1 MIGLRLKQLRLARN
15 LSLDALAAEL
25 GGIVTKQAISK
36 YENGKAQPSP
46 IVLTKL
52 ASVLGVKAAYFL
64 QEPVINLEFIAY
76 RKNPGLRK
84 REKERVKS
92 IVERA
97 VEDRVY
103 IRELSGQSNLPM
115 IPIKKWK
122 VDNPEDTE
130 TAAEE
135 LRKCWELGSD
145 PIYNVCNTI
154 EERGLVVLTIEADDK
169 FDGISAIAY
178 EDKKRVK
185 AAAIVTR
192 RKIDGERQRLNLTH
206 ELGHIAL
213 DISEKID
220 EEKAAFRFGAA
231 FLAPRT
237 RIFNEVGKKRAL
249 IQVEELL
256 LLKRRFGIS
265 MQALIYRLHELNIIA
280 NSYYKQWWS
289 MFDNYGWRVTE
300 PESLPYEEPYWLR
313 RTVLRLVAERIINQT
328 DAERILGEKVELE
341 QPVSLVK
348 RRAFLK
354 LPIAKRREILAEQAS
369 RIAKHYEEDTEW
381 RDSQG
386 GQIVE
391 YE

>member
-1 MIGLRLKQLRLARN
+1 MIGFRLKQLRLARN
-15 LSLDALAAEL
+15 LSLEALAAES

-46 IVLTKL
+46 VVMTKL
-52 ASVLGVKAAYFL
+52 ASALGVKAAYFL
-64 QEPVINLEFIAY
+64 REPTINLEFIAY
-76 RKNPGLRK
+76 RRNPGLCK

-97 VEDRVY
+97 IEDRVH
-103 IRELSGQSNLPM
+103 IQELSGQFNEPM
-115 IPIKKWK
+115 IPIKRWK
-122 VDNPEDTE
+122 VNHLEDTE

-135 LRKCWELGSD
+135 LRKYWELGLD

-154 EERGLVVLTIEADDK
+154 EDHGLAVLTIEADDK

-178 EDKKRVK
+178 EDERQVK
-185 AAAIVTR
+185 AVAIVTR

-213 DISEKID
+213 DISEKVD

-231 FLAPRT
+231 LLAPRT
-237 RIFNEVGKKRAL
+237 RIFNEVGQKRAL
-249 IQVEELL
+249 IEVEELL
-256 LLKRRFGIS
+256 LLKRKFGIS
-265 MQALIYRLHELNIIA
+265 MQALVYRLHELKIIA
-280 NSYYKQWWS
+280 TSYYRQWWS
-289 MFDNYGWRVTE
+289 MFDNLGWRMTE

-313 RTVLRLVAERIINQT
+313 RTVLRLIAERIVSQT
-328 DAERILGEKVELE
+328 DAEQILDEKIELE
-341 QPVSLVK
+341 QPVTVIQ

-354 LPIAKRREILAEQAS
+354 LPVAKRRQILAKQAQ
-369 RIAKHYEEDTEW
+369 RIAKHYDKDTEW
-381 RDSQG
+381 RDFQG
-386 GQIVE
+386 GELVE